1 MLSLS
6 LSENKRAQRER
17 ESLVGEKATFRD
29 AQRFADDV
37 SKSSASL
44 SLSCYVSIN
53 LKRKPPLCF
62 GGKSS
67 DICLFVCLRD
77 V

>member
-17 ESLVGEKATFRD
+17 ESLVGEKAAFRD

-67 DICLFVCLRD
+67 DICLFVCLSD